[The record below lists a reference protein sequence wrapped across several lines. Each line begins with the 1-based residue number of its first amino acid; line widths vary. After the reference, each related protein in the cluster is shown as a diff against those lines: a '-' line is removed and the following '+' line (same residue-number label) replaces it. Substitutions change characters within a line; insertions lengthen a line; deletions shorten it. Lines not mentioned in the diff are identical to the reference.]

1 MTTTSIWRTSRT
13 GPSMDSADRRPSE
26 MTRIVRG
33 VAGATIRTSSL
44 WARVSWRTSRS
55 DSGNRGLV
63 DDVGDRVRHRQTRRE
78 RVARHRLGRAEEL
91 LVERRRGS

>member
-13 GPSMDSADRRPSE
+13 GPSMDSADCRPSE

-44 WARVSWRTSRS
+44 WARVSRRTSRS
-55 DSGNRGLV
+55 APATAAWWTTSVTVSGT
-63 DDVGDRVRHRQTRRE
+63 VRPD
-78 RVARHRLGRAEEL
+78 ASA
-91 LVERRRGS
+91 